1 MTEKGE
7 VEHLVP
13 VQPGASDRLK
23 EYIAFCSLTDPNAWL
38 FQSANCNGKLTGKP
52 YDRSNSLAMIKRRSS
67 QALGTEINVKNHTFR
82 ATGITTALNRGKSYE
97 LVQEMA
103 NHKDGET
110 TKLYDRSR
118 RARLAAEMKDFD
130 YE

>member
-7 VEHLVP
+7 EEHLVP
-13 VQPGASDRLK
+13 VPPAAAEKLR
-23 EYIAFCSLTDPNAWL
+23 EYIDYCALTDPNDWL
-38 FQSANCNGKLTGKP
+38 FQSANRNGKLSGKP
-52 YDRSNSLAMIKRRSS
+52 YDRSNSLAMIKGRSRDV
-67 QALGTEINVKNHTFR
+67 LGTEINVKNHTFR